1 MFIHRPPLRA
11 EQLSWCVESKQAN
24 VDPPHPP
31 TTNTTPPP
39 LLLLFFFLFPP
50 LMAGFWSSAMSIV
63 KLGTVR
69 RALTRVHSW
78 I

>member
-24 VDPPHPP
+24 VDTLPTPPSPAPP
-31 TTNTTPPP
+31 APHSTPPP
-39 LLLLFFFLFPP
+39 SPP
-50 LMAGFWSSAMSIV
+50 LMAGFWSSATSIV

>member
-1 MFIHRPPLRA
+1 MFIHSPLLRV

-24 VDPPHPP
+24 VVES
-31 TTNTTPPP
+31 
-39 LLLLFFFLFPP
+39 FPP
-50 LMAGFWSSAMSIV
+50 FLVAGFWSSATSIV
-63 KLGTVR
+63 KLRTVR

>member
-1 MFIHRPPLRA
+1 MFIHSPLLRV

-24 VDPPHPP
+24 VEPP
-31 TTNTTPPP
+31 TTPTPP
-39 LLLLFFFLFPP
+39 FFFLV
-50 LMAGFWSSAMSIV
+50 AGFWSSATSIV
-63 KLGTVR
+63 KLRTVR